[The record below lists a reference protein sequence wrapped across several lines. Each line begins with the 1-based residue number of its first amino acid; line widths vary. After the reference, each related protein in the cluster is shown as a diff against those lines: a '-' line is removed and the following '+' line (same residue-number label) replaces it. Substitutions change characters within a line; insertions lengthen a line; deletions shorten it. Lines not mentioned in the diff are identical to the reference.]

1 MKSLDLKKIL
11 VPVLAVLFGFAFGAI
26 IMLIFG
32 YNPIW
37 GYEDLLNSAFGSTRS
52 IGEVFR
58 TMGPLILTALSF
70 AVASQAGLFN
80 IGMSGQALCGWVA
93 SIWFALSFPDI
104 PRLFMIPL
112 LVIVGMIAGAL
123 SAAIPGI
130 LKAYLGT
137 SEVIVTIML
146 NYVYLFIST
155 YLIHYIFKPKILA
168 EKDSTIQVSK
178 NATFRTS
185 WLSSLTNNSRL
196 NIGIFI
202 AIIAIIVI
210 YILITK
216 TTLGFE
222 IRSVGLNPYASEYA
236 GMSSKRIVVSS
247 MLIAGALSGL
257 GGAVEGLGTFQN
269 FFVQPTSLSIGFD
282 GMAVALLGQNSPLG
296 ILFSS
301 FLFSILKVGA
311 PGMNKT
317 GIPPEIVSVVI
328 ASIIFFVGIKYVIEK
343 IVPDFKKKG
352 GKA

>member
-1 MKSLDLKKIL
+1 MKTFDLKKFL
-11 VPVLAVLFGFAFGAI
+11 VPVVAVLFGFLFGAI

-32 YNPIW
+32 YNPLW
-37 GYEDLLNSAFGSTRS
+37 GYEDLLTSAFGTTRS
-52 IGEVFR
+52 IGEIFR
-58 TMGPLILTALSF
+58 SMGPLILTALSF

-80 IGMSGQALCGWVA
+80 IGMSGQALCGWMA
-93 SIWFALSFPDI
+93 SVWFALSFPDI
-104 PRLFMIPL
+104 PRLVMIPL
-112 LVIVGMIAGAL
+112 LIIIGMLAGAL
-123 SAAIPGI
+123 AAAIPGI
-130 LKAYLGT
+130 LRAYLGT

-146 NYVYLFIST
+146 NYVFLFVST
-155 YLIHYIFKPKILA
+155 YLIHYKFSKSILA
-168 EKDSTIQVSK
+168 EKDSTLQVGA
-178 NATFRTS
+178 NATFRQE
-185 WLSSLTNNSRL
+185 WLSSITNNSRL

-202 AIIAIIVI
+202 ALIVLI
-210 YILITK
+210 LVYIMMTK

-247 MLIAGALSGL
+247 MLIAGALAGL
-257 GGAVEGLGTFQN
+257 GGTIEGLGTFQN
-269 FFVQPTSLSIGFD
+269 FFVQPSSPSIGFD

-317 GIPPEIVSVVI
+317 GIPPEIVSIVI

-343 IVPDFKKKG
+343 LIPNFKEKG